1 MTFLYSVLYS
11 TTYASGLRQM
21 MHEFHVTS
29 DPVATLG
36 ITTYLFGLGV
46 GSVVLAPLS
55 ELYGRR
61 PVYLVS
67 MFIFMLLVLPCALA
81 KGLASILVWRFYGCA
96 VLSPTSTCIA

>member
-1 MTFLYSVLYS
+1 
-11 TTYASGLRQM
+11 M
-21 MHEFHVTS
+21 MDEFDVTS

-36 ITTYLFGLGV
+36 ITTYLLGLGV

-81 KGLASILVWRFYGCA
+81 HDLVSVLIWRFFG
-96 VLSPTSTCIA
+96 